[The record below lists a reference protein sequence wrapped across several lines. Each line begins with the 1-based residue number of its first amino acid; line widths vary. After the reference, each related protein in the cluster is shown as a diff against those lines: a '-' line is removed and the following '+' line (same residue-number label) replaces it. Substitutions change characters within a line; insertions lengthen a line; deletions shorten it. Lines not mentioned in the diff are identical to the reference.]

1 MQNQKKKKSKL
12 KILKGCDS
20 ILLFFPKRNNF
31 ELNSARQLR
40 LQISSVFHQ
49 IAFNLYSV
57 IICLQ
62 SCFKIQTV
70 VLLFKRQGSN
80 KSGNE
85 IFSSFELSYKR

>member
-1 MQNQKKKKSKL
+1 MQNQKKKKKSKL
-12 KILKGCDS
+12 KILKGCDY

-31 ELNSARQLR
+31 ERNSAR

-70 VLLFKRQGSN
+70 VLLFKRLGSN